1 MLNCPKRPSTPG
13 AILPTGVYAGPVRA
27 CFPEP
32 SESQAKAQH
41 WTTSLNLAETQSE
54 RSDHKSSPFV
64 PKRTK
69 RDTSCNH
76 KNSMYT
82 RQNGT
87 KGVRAIGQGPILK
100 QGWLSEPRTF
110 TLTHIGGQ
118 DTTHRGP

>member
-1 MLNCPKRPSTPG
+1 MIVLLVLFYPLVCKRGRYGRVFS
-13 AILPTGVYAGPVRA
+13 
-27 CFPEP
+27 EP

-41 WTTSLNLAETQSE
+41 WTRSLNLAETQSE

-69 RDTSCNH
+69 RDTSCNQ

-87 KGVRAIGQGPILK
+87 KGVRAVGQGPI
-100 QGWLSEPRTF
+100 
-110 TLTHIGGQ
+110 
-118 DTTHRGP
+118 